1 MSGIAFT
8 GVTAGTP
15 AAPARSVGQGTNRRK
30 FSEVLSEQRIDAPP
44 TVHRRDAHATSFDL
58 IERIEAGRRRLDEII
73 RLARGGKSFTPR
85 QLLALQAEMYT
96 LAEQFS
102 LATKAVEQVGSSM
115 KRLWQL
121 QV

>member
-8 GVTAGTP
+8 GISAGAP
-15 AAPARSVGQGTNRRK
+15 SAPARPVAQGRPRQK
-30 FSEVLSEQRIDAPP
+30 FSEVLSERRISTAGH
-44 TVHRRDAHATSFDL
+44 VHGSENSREAGL
-58 IERIEAGRRRLDEII
+58 LERMEAGRRRLDQII
-73 RLARGGKSFTPR
+73 ELARKGKSFTPQ
-85 QLLALQAEMYT
+85 QLLALQAEMYS

-115 KRLWQL
+115 KRLWQM